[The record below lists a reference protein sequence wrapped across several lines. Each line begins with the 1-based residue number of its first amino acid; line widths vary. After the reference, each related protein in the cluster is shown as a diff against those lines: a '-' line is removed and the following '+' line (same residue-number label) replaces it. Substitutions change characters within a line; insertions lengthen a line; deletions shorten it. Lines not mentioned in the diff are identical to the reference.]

1 LLEAFGRLT
10 QEFPDA
16 KLLLAGHASQRFEL
30 DSLFERAKLRVGEQ
44 VHPLGYVDEPNLWAL
59 LERSDAC
66 VNLRFPTM
74 GETSGIAIRALVLGR
89 PLVVTDVGWFS
100 ELPGGVAAK
109 VPVDESEVDVL
120 TAVLAR
126 LAGDEELR
134 AAMSRQA
141 VEYVEQVHALDRV
154 VELYVGALEE
164 GAGRSVVQDAVVAG
178 VAEAI
183 ADVGLGENDR
193 ELRQIG
199 GALREVG
206 LGD

>member
-1 LLEAFGRLT
+1 
-10 QEFPDA
+10 
-16 KLLLAGHASQRFEL
+16 
-30 DSLFERAKLRVGEQ
+30 
-44 VHPLGYVDEPNLWAL
+44 
-59 LERSDAC
+59 
-66 VNLRFPTM
+66 M
-74 GETSGIAIRALVLGR
+74 GETSGAAIRALVLGR
-89 PLVVTDVGWFS
+89 PLVVTDVGWFA
-100 ELPGGVAAK
+100 ELPDEVAAK
-109 VPVDESEVDVL
+109 VPVGGSEVDVL
-120 TAVLAR
+120 TAVLVR

-134 AAMSRQA
+134 AEMSRRA

-164 GAGRSVVQDAVVAG
+164 GAGRSLVQDAVVADL
-178 VAEAI
+178 AEAI